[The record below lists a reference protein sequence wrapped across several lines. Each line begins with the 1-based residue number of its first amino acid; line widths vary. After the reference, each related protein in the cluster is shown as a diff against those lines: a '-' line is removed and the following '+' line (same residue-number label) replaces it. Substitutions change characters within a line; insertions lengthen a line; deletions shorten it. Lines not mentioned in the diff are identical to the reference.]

1 MFSHCLNYS
10 FGHFGYLHS
19 TCRQFNLTMIH
30 GYVPNQFGRG
40 ISIPLVKDKHGDLNN
55 SNNYRAITISP
66 VISKIF
72 ESCVLSKYEAFLFI
86 NDLQFGFKKYVGCGH
101 ALFSVQYKL

>member
-1 MFSHCLNYS
+1 M
-10 FGHFGYLHS
+10 
-19 TCRQFNLTMIH
+19 MIH
-30 GYVPNQFGRG
+30 RYVPNQFGRG

-72 ESCVLSKYEAFLFI
+72 ESCLLSKYEAFLFSRP
-86 NDLQFGFKKYVGCGH
+86 ND
-101 ALFSVQYKL
+101 